1 MKASTLIIIA
11 ISAQNALAF
20 APPLYI
26 KSTFQQAGSAITL
39 SKTALNMARD
49 DEDLF
54 RSSKSA
60 RFAGA
65 NDRVV
70 ELNRPLGLVLE
81 EDEDGNVYVGAVA
94 PKGNAARNGGVK
106 PGDIVTMCSATF
118 GDQMWTTRGA
128 GLTRVLAAIRL
139 RAGTT
144 VKLVFESSRENAT
157 KAQSSSKAAAAADNA
172 RAKAQAK
179 KDTLLKQLEKDDQ
192 KLNKKFFG
200 LF

>member
-1 MKASTLIIIA
+1 MSVIA
-11 ISAQNALAF
+11 IPESAAWIFFYISFKITQMFIPHSHSIL
-20 APPLYI
+20 PLI
-26 KSTFQQAGSAITL
+26 NLKLTS
-39 SKTALNMARD
+39 
-49 DEDLF
+49 
-54 RSSKSA
+54 
-60 RFAGA
+60 
-65 NDRVV
+65 V
-70 ELNRPLGLVLE
+70 
-81 EDEDGNVYVGAVA
+81 
-94 PKGNAARNGGVK
+94 
-106 PGDIVTMCSATF
+106 
-118 GDQMWTTRGA
+118 WTTRGA